1 MMRGLSLRRPDLNL
15 IDSYLEE
22 MRPGGDL
29 QAIGHFEVNYI
40 SENQGFEGRSE
51 YLDGVVHRVRER
63 GLSAS
68 VHFPS
73 FNLSE
78 VNRKIRAVI
87 VQEFRDALEFARRLD
102 AGYMVVHPGYLDYY
116 ETPKVLEPDFIVRME
131 NDLEAA
137 FEYSADM
144 LSTLGRLA
152 GEGGVTVL
160 IENLPLPRCTTRSA
174 EELRGMRERASM
186 HGKGCGD
193 SIEFV
198 LDTGH
203 LHLTG
208 NDMYA
213 GIRCLSDDLRLIH
226 VHDNNRVYDQHRIP
240 GTGTVDWEAFR
251 KGLRDI
257 DFTGV
262 VVIEIN
268 DCSLNAVKRAD
279 RFLGDLAEGPCP
291 RSGCGDRRDS

>member
-40 SENQGFEGRSE
+40 SENQGFEGRAE
-51 YLDGVVHRVRER
+51 YLDGVVRRVREE

-87 VQEFRDALEFARRLD
+87 VQEFRDALEFARRLG
-102 AGYMVVHPGYLDYY
+102 AEYMVVHPGYLDYY
-116 ETPKVLEPDFIVRME
+116 ETPKILEPDFIVRME

-144 LSTLGRLA
+144 LAVLGRLA
-152 GEGGVTVL
+152 GEGGVRVL
-160 IENLPLPRCTTRSA
+160 IENLPLPGAPPGAPRSCA
-174 EELRGMRERASM
+174 
-186 HGKGCGD
+186 GCG
-193 SIEFV
+193 SG
-198 LDTGH
+198 LQCTGR
-203 LHLTG
+203 G
-208 NDMYA
+208 A
-213 GIRCLSDDLRLIH
+213 EIRLSSCW
-226 VHDNNRVYDQHRIP
+226 IP
-240 GTGTVDWEAFR
+240 GICISPGTICTPGFAASRTIF
-251 KGLRDI
+251 G
-257 DFTGV
+257 
-262 VVIEIN
+262 
-268 DCSLNAVKRAD
+268 
-279 RFLGDLAEGPCP
+279 
-291 RSGCGDRRDS
+291 

>member
-1 MMRGLSLRRPDLNL
+1 
-15 IDSYLEE
+15 
-22 MRPGGDL
+22 
-29 QAIGHFEVNYI
+29 
-40 SENQGFEGRSE
+40 
-51 YLDGVVHRVRER
+51 
-63 GLSAS
+63 
-68 VHFPS
+68 
-73 FNLSE
+73 
-78 VNRKIRAVI
+78 
-87 VQEFRDALEFARRLD
+87 
-102 AGYMVVHPGYLDYY
+102 
-116 ETPKVLEPDFIVRME
+116 
-131 NDLEAA
+131 
-137 FEYSADM
+137 
-144 LSTLGRLA
+144 
-152 GEGGVTVL
+152 
-160 IENLPLPRCTTRSA
+160 
-174 EELRGMRERASM
+174 M

>member
-29 QAIGHFEVNYI
+29 RAIGHFEINYI
-40 SENQGFEGRSE
+40 SANEEHERRSE
-51 YLDGVVHRVRER
+51 YLDGVVHRVRDN
-63 GLSAS
+63 GLSSS

-78 VNRKIRAVI
+78 VNRRIREVI
-87 VQEFRDALEFARRLD
+87 VQEFREALEFAGRLG
-102 AGYMVVHPGYLDYY
+102 AEYIVVHPGYLDYY
-116 ETPKVLEPDFIVRME
+116 ETPKVLERDFVVRME
-131 NDLEAA
+131 NDLCAA

-144 LSTLGRLA
+144 LRRLGALA
-152 GEGGVTVL
+152 SEGGLTIL

-174 EELRGMRERASM
+174 EDLRRMRDRAV
-186 HGKGCGD
+186 GGTDAD
-193 SIEFV
+193 SVKFV

-208 NDMYA
+208 NDMYSA
-213 GIRCLSDDLRLIH
+213 VRCMSEDLRLIH

-251 KGLRDI
+251 RGLQGYQ
-257 DFTGV
+257 F
-262 VVIEIN
+262 
-268 DCSLNAVKRAD
+268 
-279 RFLGDLAEGPCP
+279 F
-291 RSGCGDRRDS
+291 RRNNN

>member
-1 MMRGLSLRRPDLNL
+1 
-15 IDSYLEE
+15 

-87 VQEFRDALEFARRLD
+87 VQEFRDALEFARRLG
-102 AGYMVVHPGYLDYY
+102 AEYMVVHPGYLDYY

-137 FEYSADM
+137 FEYGRGRGCNRSDRESAPAPVHHQERRGAARDAE
-144 LSTLGRLA
+144 A
-152 GEGGVTVL
+152 GFNAREGV
-160 IENLPLPRCTTRSA
+160 R
-174 EELRGMRERASM
+174 
-186 HGKGCGD
+186 
-193 SIEFV
+193 
-198 LDTGH
+198 
-203 LHLTG
+203 
-208 NDMYA
+208 
-213 GIRCLSDDLRLIH
+213 
-226 VHDNNRVYDQHRIP
+226 
-240 GTGTVDWEAFR
+240 
-251 KGLRDI
+251 
-257 DFTGV
+257 
-262 VVIEIN
+262 
-268 DCSLNAVKRAD
+268 
-279 RFLGDLAEGPCP
+279 RFN
-291 RSGCGDRRDS
+291 